1 VLEPD
6 GRGAVVS
13 GRVRT
18 LIMAVAL
25 VAVGVFAGSALSQW
39 WEVPGSQAA
48 VGALRDVVRPRERV
62 RVEVLNAGG
71 RPNMAR
77 DATETLRDG
86 GFDVVYFGNAGSFG
100 EDSSV
105 VLDRVGRIDLARA
118 VADALGI
125 RSVRSE
131 PDRNLFLDV
140 SVVLGEDWDLPL
152 PTEAALPSELPAWW
166 DLRRFLS
173 RREVTAPAGGSEGTM
188 VDPDRR
194 GEP

>member
-1 VLEPD
+1 M
-6 GRGAVVS
+6 G

-18 LIMAVAL
+18 LILVVAL
-25 VAVGVFAGSALSQW
+25 LAVGVFAGSALSQW
-39 WEVPGSQAA
+39 WEVPGSEAA
-48 VGALRDVVRPRERV
+48 VEAVRAVVRPRERV

-77 DATETLRDG
+77 NATETLRDQ

-100 EDSSV
+100 NDSSV

-131 PDRNLFLDV
+131 PDPNLFLDV
-140 SVVLGEDWDLPL
+140 SVVLGESWDVLV
-152 PTEAALPSELPAWW
+152 PSEAVPASEFYAWW
-166 DLRRFLS
+166 DVRRFLS
-173 RREVTAPAGGSEGTM
+173 REGDVTVPAGGLIA
-188 VDPDRR
+188 DPGRR
-194 GEP
+194 GDQ

>member
-1 VLEPD
+1 M
-6 GRGAVVS
+6 G

-18 LIMAVAL
+18 LVLVVAL
-25 VAVGVFAGSALSQW
+25 LAVGVFAGSALSQW
-39 WEVPGSQAA
+39 WEVPGSEAA
-48 VGALRDVVRPRERV
+48 VEAVRAVVRPRERV

-77 DATETLRDG
+77 DATETLRDR

-100 EDSSV
+100 NDSSV

-131 PDRNLFLDV
+131 PNPNLFLDV
-140 SVVLGEDWDLPL
+140 SVVLGEGWDVVV
-152 PTEAALPSELPAWW
+152 PSKAVPQSEFYAWW
-166 DLRRFLS
+166 DVRRFLL
-173 RREVTAPAGGSEGTM
+173 RERAVTAPGGGPMADPGREG
-188 VDPDRR
+188 DR
-194 GEP
+194 

>member
-1 VLEPD
+1 MGE
-6 GRGAVVS
+6 
-13 GRVRT
+13 RVRT
-18 LIMAVAL
+18 LILAAVL
-25 VAVGVFAGSALSQW
+25 VTVGVFAGSALSQW
-39 WEVPGSQAA
+39 WEVPGSEAA
-48 VGALRDVVRPRERV
+48 VGAVRAVVGPRERV

-118 VADALGI
+118 VADALSI

-131 PDRNLFLDV
+131 PDPNLFLDV
-140 SVVLGEDWDLPL
+140 SVVLGEGWDLPL
-152 PTEAALPSELPAWW
+152 PTETAIPSELRAWW

-173 RREVTAPAGGSEGTM
+173 RGDATVPTGGREGTIA
-188 VDPDRR
+188 DPGRR